1 MAKKC
6 AECGEKLKLTNRR
19 WQYINGVFTEFC
31 SDEHRA
37 AYEGRAALEARSKPQ
52 PPAVEERPVVKEEL
66 SRKERIRTF
75 YQGLK
80 TPKKGF
86 KALALL
92 GVMLYVVFVL
102 TLGIEIEDGTGR
114 FLGFMGMSGL
124 LAMVLGGAGTVIV
137 ICYEKWLASPRIRP
151 LKGAGQ
157 LIFALMLGLF
167 AIAMVLGVLTFLS
180 DIGLLLLGSQLIG
193 NLIFGMEGVQALGV
207 WIIAILLFG
216 IGFAGFLF
224 TRKLWVEY
232 DKVVG
237 KEDGSVKRYVLPIVV
252 LWPIWALILA
262 TLSFG

>member
-1 MAKKC
+1 MAKTC
-6 AECGEKLKLTNRR
+6 AECGEKLKLTNRH
-19 WQYINGVFTEFC
+19 WQYIDGVFTEFC

-37 AYEGRAALEARSKPQ
+37 AYEGRAALEAQSKPQ
-52 PPAVEERPVVKEEL
+52 PATVVEKPVVEEEL

-102 TLGIEIEDGTGR
+102 TVGTALNFFGSTMI
-114 FLGFMGMSGL
+114 LGL

-193 NLIFGMEGVQALGV
+193 NLIFGMEGAQALGV

-262 TLSFG
+262 ALPFG

>member
-6 AECGEKLKLTNRR
+6 AECGEKLKLTNRH
-19 WQYINGVFTEFC
+19 WQYIDGVFTEFC

-37 AYEGRAALEARSKPQ
+37 AYEGRARHEAQLKSQ
-52 PPAVEERPVVKEEL
+52 PATVVEKPVVEEEL

-92 GVMLYVVFVL
+92 GVMLYGVFFL
-102 TLGIEIEDGTGR
+102 TIFLGAFDLGIDVSTALD
-114 FLGFMGMSGL
+114 FFGFAGNLGL
-124 LAMVLGGAGTVIV
+124 LAMVLGGAGTGIV

-167 AIAMVLGVLTFLS
+167 AIAMVLGVLTLNL
-180 DIGLLLLGSQLIG
+180 GLTG
-193 NLIFGMEGVQALGV
+193 
-207 WIIAILLFG
+207 
-216 IGFAGFLF
+216 
-224 TRKLWVEY
+224 
-232 DKVVG
+232 
-237 KEDGSVKRYVLPIVV
+237 
-252 LWPIWALILA
+252 
-262 TLSFG
+262 